1 MGSALDVV
9 ALEERVQVLL
19 LVLQEVDLL
28 LALALVHGPALGLAA
43 LDGLNLVLQ
52 LDDPSLALALRLLLL
67 GNLLLGLGLAL
78 LGLQLLPR
86 SKSHAA
92 LVERLVRSDR
102 HPNLISHPQ
111 QQQAPLGAVDRH
123 LPDEL
128 VEALRVEL
136 LAHGANAGLPGLP
149 LHEPLVQRLLEL
161 NDVQARGRRIAH
173 ILHVVLGVLDPFSGR
188 QQGMQH
194 IVGVGLRL
202 HRRQLRLFRE
212 LRFQRH
218 RPAGLALPR

>member
-67 GNLLLGLGLAL
+67 GDLLLCLGLAL
-78 LGLQLLPR
+78 LRLQLLAR
-86 SKSHAA
+86 AEGDAA
-92 LVERLVRSDR
+92 LVQRLVRGDGHANLVP
-102 HPNLISHPQ
+102 HPEEEQTSF
-111 QQQAPLGAVDRH
+111 GAIDRH
-123 LPDEL
+123 LADEL
-128 VEALRVEL
+128 VEALGVQL
-136 LAHGANAGLPGLP
+136 LAHRADARFAGLP
-149 LHEPLVQRLLEL
+149 LHEALVQRLLEL